1 MRISLIV
8 ASNFYLSARFGLIE
22 LCFGYD
28 ALCYLISRAHDPM
41 SPKCTNIFVS
51 PKDVSQEDILKKGFL
66 NGCLLRGRLLRG
78 CLLKRRLL
86 RGCFLNQPL
95 EDVFQKDV
103 CQKNVTI
110 EWWQL
115 CPWSWALVFDFQ

>member
-1 MRISLIV
+1 MVLLGFGLNMMLLWVSASISQELLALSLGSEAPGSPCPIIMRISLIV

-51 PKDVSQEDILKKGFL
+51 PKDVS
-66 NGCLLRGRLLRG
+66 
-78 CLLKRRLL
+78 
-86 RGCFLNQPL
+86 
-95 EDVFQKDV
+95 
-103 CQKNVTI
+103 
-110 EWWQL
+110 
-115 CPWSWALVFDFQ
+115 